1 MKFLNWKKRNW
12 RDEISPYVKDL
23 LSDYKDIAQGCEI
36 HFNGDFGSEV
46 HEGEDKHRI
55 LGLGGEEMIQ
65 FFLIGFGSKDVN
77 MGLVGKWKF
86 GGLKFNFSR

>member
-1 MKFLNWKKRNW
+1 MLCCVVLVVLFSYTVAKG
-12 RDEISPYVKDL
+12 S
-23 LSDYKDIAQGCEI
+23 EI
-36 HFNGDFGSEV
+36 HFNGGFGYEV

-77 MGLVGKWKF
+77 MGL
-86 GGLKFNFSR
+86 GGQVKVWWVEI